1 MTALNARQA
10 YLDGELCGTFPNG
23 ITLVQHNPG
32 RGQELR
38 SDIVEPFV
46 SPNVSP
52 IEDEDIIAI
61 LNH

>member
-1 MTALNARQA
+1 MRA

-32 RGQELR
+32 RRQKWR
-38 SDIVEPFV
+38 SDIVELFV

-52 IEDEDIIAI
+52 EEDKDTIAI
-61 LNH
+61 LSP